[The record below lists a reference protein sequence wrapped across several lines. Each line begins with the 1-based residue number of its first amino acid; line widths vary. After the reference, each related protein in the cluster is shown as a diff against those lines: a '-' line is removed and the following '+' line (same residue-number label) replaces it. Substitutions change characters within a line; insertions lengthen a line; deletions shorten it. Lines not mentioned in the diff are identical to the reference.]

1 MDNLF
6 EQMLAQHDFPFQEG
20 VAEEAIG
27 DDDIEVLWAHIE
39 LTHTEDAF
47 ERHAYERTP
56 GYSQEYYW
64 ETTNCADCLWQASQV
79 HIQVARNDGPAY
91 ALTLEGVSRADV
103 RQGFLTAC
111 AHA

>member
-1 MDNLF
+1 MDTLF

-20 VAEEAIG
+20 VAEEVIG

-39 LTHTEDAF
+39 LTHTDDAY
-47 ERHAYERTP
+47 ERHAYEPTP
-56 GYSQEYYW
+56 GYSREYYW
-64 ETTNCADCLWQASQV
+64 ETTDCADCLWQASTV
-79 HIQVARNDGPAY
+79 HIQVARNHGPAY